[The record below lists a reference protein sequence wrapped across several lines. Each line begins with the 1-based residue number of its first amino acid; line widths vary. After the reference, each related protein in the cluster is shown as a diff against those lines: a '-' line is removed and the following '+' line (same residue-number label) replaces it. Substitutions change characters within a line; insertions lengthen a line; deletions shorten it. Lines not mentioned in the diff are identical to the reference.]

1 MNRLLLVLILISSS
15 IVSHS
20 QAGYLFVK
28 HGYKKKKTYLEG
40 DRVMLQLKDGYIVN
54 GLITLLRND
63 SIWMNGTP
71 IPRKEVGAVLL
82 PRKKNPFPADA
93 KTMLL
98 IGAGSALVTVGLTI
112 NDRETFGHALV
123 AGLVIGYGPLLVKYL
138 GKGFLMSLQRKR
150 YLIGRKYQLQV
161 LDFHIPNKRA
171 F

>member
-1 MNRLLLVLILISSS
+1 MNRLLLLFLFITSSL
-15 IVSHS
+15 VSQS

-40 DRVMLQLKDGYIVN
+40 DRVMLQLRDGYIVN

-71 IPRKEVGAVLL
+71 VPRKEVAAILL

-93 KTMLL
+93 KTLLL
-98 IGAGSALVTVGLTI
+98 IGAGSGLVTAGLTI
-112 NDRETFGHALV
+112 NDRETFRNALI

-138 GKGFLMSLQRKR
+138 GKGFLLSLQRKR
-150 YLIGRKYQLQV
+150 YIIGRKYRLQV